1 MSPEILPHAGGHLEV
16 GVSLEADG
24 HKWPVMRRV
33 APGVRAP
40 ERHSAKDQER
50 RQAMQITGPD
60 AFKSTAT
67 LDLFDATGNKISPEE
82 GCPAT
87 ATATRF
93 E

>member
-1 MSPEILPHAGGHLEV
+1 
-16 GVSLEADG
+16 
-24 HKWPVMRRV
+24 
-33 APGVRAP
+33 
-40 ERHSAKDQER
+40 
-50 RQAMQITGPD
+50 MQITGPD

-67 LDLFDATGNKISPEE
+67 LELFDATGNKISPEE